1 MSDTVEQ
8 TELVATI
15 QSDCTCEVF
24 NEEEIPT
31 QSDDCFGCYGD
42 DLMYLRDEVIAKWV
56 EANGDDASNAVRV
69 EGKSMGW
76 QFLDGY
82 KVVILSDVAE
92 SLNLS
97 GDFRIV
103 FTLKGTELTAR
114 RWSHDEPTG
123 RAEFVF
129 EFLDDD
135 AEITH

>member
-1 MSDTVEQ
+1 MNEQ
-8 TELVATI
+8 DKELVAVI

-24 NEEEIPT
+24 NEDEIAIP
-31 QSDDCFGCYGD
+31 SDECFGCYGD

-82 KVVILSDVAE
+82 KVVTLDDVAE
-92 SLNLS
+92 SLNLR

-103 FTLKGTELTAR
+103 FTLNDWELTAR
-114 RWSHDEPTG
+114 RWSHDEPMG
-123 RAEFVF
+123 SAEFVF
-129 EFLDDD
+129 EFVDDN

>member
-1 MSDTVEQ
+1 MENTLEQ
-8 TELVATI
+8 TELVVTI

-56 EANGDDASNAVRV
+56 EVNGDDASNAVRV
-69 EGKSMGW
+69 EGQSMGW
-76 QFLDGY
+76 QYLYGY
-82 KVVILSDVAE
+82 KVVILDDVAE
-92 SLNLS
+92 SLNLR

-123 RAEFVF
+123 HAVFTFEFVG
-129 EFLDDD
+129 DD

>member
-1 MSDTVEQ
+1 MENTLEKA
-8 TELVATI
+8 ELVATI

-24 NEEEIPT
+24 NEDEIATP
-31 QSDDCFGCYGD
+31 SDECFGCYGD

-82 KVVILSDVAE
+82 KVVILNDVAE
-92 SLNLS
+92 SLNLR
-97 GDFRIV
+97 GDFRIM
-103 FTLKGTELTAR
+103 FTLKDTELTAR
-114 RWSHDEPTG
+114 RWSHDEPMG
-123 RAEFVF
+123 SAEFVF
-129 EFLDDD
+129 EFVDDN